1 MLDCRG
7 GTRLSMPLRLLR
19 EYVRAQILREAD
31 PQNLGECRANRT
43 AGNREEISFYPLL
56 AGLYA
61 TFLVNHFGDLK
72 VVTGLSYV
80 ITALFIFNDFIR
92 FSLATA
98 KRHAAR
104 FPRTYVARRAIEI
117 IVAVPI
123 LRTLNAATLQPIFL
137 NPVDEVLLIGILSVM
152 DDKRLEASCS
162 L

>member
-19 EYVRAQILREAD
+19 EYIRAQILREAD
-31 PQNLGECRANRT
+31 SQNLSKCRTNHT
-43 AGNREEISFYPLL
+43 AGNREEITLHPLF

-61 TFLVNHFGDLK
+61 TFFVNHFGDLK
-72 VVTGLSYV
+72 VITRLSNV
-80 ITALFIFNDFIR
+80 VAALFIFNNFIR

-104 FPRTYVARRAIEI
+104 FPRADVARRTIEI

-123 LRTLNAATLQPIFL
+123 LRALNTATLQPVFL
-137 NPVDEVLLIGILSVM
+137 DPVDEILLIRILAIVN
-152 DDKRLEASCS
+152 DERLEAPRS